1 MVAEGDDIGGVP
13 ITVTTLVRI
22 EVGEL
27 PAPLLPVNVELQV
40 SPPTK
45 PVFVADFCFAST
57 VTELTPLVEQLK
69 EASTLSVFVGIV
81 VHVTVAEL
89 TPPVIANPP
98 GESVGAGKLGKDV
111 STTISKYGL

>member
-1 MVAEGDDIGGVP
+1 MVAEGEIVGGVP

-27 PAPLLPVNVELQV
+27 PAELLPVAVALQL

-45 PVFVADFCFAST
+45 PDLVAAFCEAST
-57 VTELTPLVEQLK
+57 MTELLPLKEQLK
-69 EASTLSVFVGIV
+69 ATATFSVFVGIV
-81 VHVTVAEL
+81 AQVTVAEL

-111 STTISKYGL
+111 STTISKYGR